1 MQSLEAEELR
11 KRIKD
16 KKIREDEKEILMKQ
30 YGQLRDQ
37 MKKH

>member
-1 MQSLEAEELR
+1 MQGLEAEELR
-11 KRIKD
+11 KRIKG
-16 KKIREDEKEILMKQ
+16 KKTREDEKEILMKQ